1 MSTAVADEKK
11 TKLNQLE
18 QLKKF
23 TKVVADTADF
33 ESIKDFKPED
43 ATTNPSL
50 VYAATQKKQYGHLI
64 EEVLK
69 NRKNSGLSGHAQIE
83 DICDHLL
90 VQFGTDILQ
99 IVPGRVSTETDARL
113 SFDVEGSIAKARRLI
128 ELYKAKKIPRER
140 VLIKIAS
147 TWEGLLA
154 AEQLQKEGI
163 RCNLTLMF
171 SLVQAVRAGEAK
183 VQLISPFVGRIYDW
197 YKAHEK
203 RDYTGP
209 EDPGV
214 QSVAEIYTY
223 YKKFGISTEVMGA
236 SFRNTG
242 QILELA
248 GCDCLTISPELMEEL
263 SKSNEPVER
272 KLIPEN
278 AKSAKV
284 DKLEMDEKTFR
295 WMLNDN
301 AMAYE
306 KTGEGIRKFAADVLK
321 LEKFVASKL

>member
-1 MSTAVADEKK
+1 MSTAVAEEKK

-33 ESIKDFKPED
+33 ESMKEFKPQD

-50 VYAATQKKQYGHLI
+50 VYAATQKQQYGHLL

-69 NRKNSGLSGHAQIE
+69 NRSKSGLSGQEQIE

-90 VQFGTDILQ
+90 VQFGADILE

-113 SFDVEGSIAKARRLI
+113 SYDVEGSITKARRRI
-128 ELYKAKKIPRER
+128 KLYAEKKIPRER

-163 RCNLTLMF
+163 KCNLTLMF
-171 SLVQAVRAGEAK
+171 SLVQAVRAAEAK

-203 RDYTGP
+203 RDYAGP

-214 QSVAEIYTY
+214 QSVQEIYTY
-223 YKKFGISTEVMGA
+223 YKKFDYTTEVMG
-236 SFRNTG
+236 
-242 QILELA
+242 
-248 GCDCLTISPELMEEL
+248 
-263 SKSNEPVER
+263 
-272 KLIPEN
+272 
-278 AKSAKV
+278 
-284 DKLEMDEKTFR
+284 
-295 WMLNDN
+295 
-301 AMAYE
+301 
-306 KTGEGIRKFAADVLK
+306 
-321 LEKFVASKL
+321 

>member
-1 MSTAVADEKK
+1 MSTATAEEKK
-11 TKLNQLE
+11 TGAKLNQLE

-33 ESIKDFKPED
+33 ESMKEFKPQD

-50 VYAATQKKQYGHLI
+50 VYSATQKPEYAHLLDAVI
-64 EEVLK
+64 AD
-69 NRKNSGLSGHAQIE
+69 RKKAGLSGQGQIE

-90 VQFGTDILQ
+90 VQFGCDILE

-113 SFDVEGSIAKARRLI
+113 SYDVESSIKKARRLI
-128 ELYKAKKIPRER
+128 DLYEERKISRER

-147 TWEGLLA
+147 TWEGLNA

-163 RCNLTLMF
+163 KCNLTLMF
-171 SLVQAVRAGEAK
+171 SLPQAVRAAEAK

-197 YKAHEK
+197 YKKENK
-203 RDYTGP
+203 RDYVRA

-214 QSVAEIYTY
+214 QSVVEIYTY
-223 YKKFGISTEVMGA
+223 YKKFNIPTEVMGA
-236 SFRNTG
+236 SFRNVG

-263 SKSNEPVER
+263 SKSNEP
-272 KLIPEN
+272 
-278 AKSAKV
+278 
-284 DKLEMDEKTFR
+284 
-295 WMLNDN
+295 
-301 AMAYE
+301 
-306 KTGEGIRKFAADVLK
+306 
-321 LEKFVASKL
+321 

>member
-1 MSTAVADEKK
+1 MSTAVAEEIKAG
-11 TKLNQLE
+11 TKSNQLE

-50 VYAATQKKQYGHLI
+50 VYAATQKQQYQHLLD
-64 EEVLK
+64 EVLAD
-69 NRKNSGLSGHAQIE
+69 RKKSGLSGAAQIE

-90 VQFGTDILQ
+90 VQFGTDILE

-113 SFDVEGSIAKARRLI
+113 SYDVEGSINKARQLI
-128 ELYKAKKIPRER
+128 KLYEERKIPRER

-147 TWEGLLA
+147 TWEGLNA

-163 RCNLTLMF
+163 RCNLTLLF
-171 SLVQAVRAGEAK
+171 SLPQAVRAADAK
-183 VQLISPFVGRIYDW
+183 AQLISPFVGRIYDW
-197 YKAHEK
+197 YKKENK
-203 RDYTGP
+203 RDYTGL

-214 QSVAEIYTY
+214 QSVTEIYTY
-223 YKKFGISTEVMGA
+223 YKKFNIPTEVMGA

-248 GCDCLTISPELMEEL
+248 GCDCLTISPELMEDL
-263 SKSNEPVER
+263 SKSTDPVER
-272 KLIPEN
+272 KSSPEK
-278 AKSAKV
+278 AKAAIV
-284 DKLEMDEKTFR
+284 EKLELDEKR
-295 WMLNDN
+295 YGW
-301 AMAYE
+301 
-306 KTGEGIRKFAADVLK
+306 
-321 LEKFVASKL
+321 